1 MSNEAI
7 ETEIIG
13 DAAVATDN
21 ITPSTYFEYVKGMKD
36 KINDTDQQL
45 VIDNI
50 LKMIEKCKITNQ
62 TAMAKRLAHQ
72 AKLAVRELDVAKQGF
87 DVYVDRKVIEKFI
100 QDVEG
105 KAIKIIE
112 LSEYTREI
120 PDDQI
125 DKITL
130 AQKLFDKLYIIYTD
144 YALKDTKKVAKERR
158 DKDPI
163 VFGAFL
169 DNDGDMKTKIY
180 VEDRLFFI
188 CDWVEEKCDLT
199 LEEIAKDI
207 KGKTKE
213 DITYKITTPKEV
225 DDIKQYLNSFEEP
238 IDNQKPVNIFQKIK
252 KTVSRKT
259 TSRKATKKKTGDD
272 K

>member
-1 MSNEAI
+1 MDKKTI

-13 DAAVATDN
+13 DTAITSYN

-62 TAMAKRLAHQ
+62 TAMAKRLSHQ
-72 AKLAVRELDVAKQGF
+72 AKLAIRELDVAKQGF

-100 QDVEG
+100 KDVEG

-120 PDDQI
+120 PDEQI
-125 DKITL
+125 EKITL

-225 DDIKQYLNSFEEP
+225 DDIKKYLNSFSEP
-238 IDNQKPVNIFQKIK
+238 IENQKPTNIFQKIK
-252 KTVSRKT
+252 KTVRRKT
-259 TSRKATKKKTGDD
+259 TKKKTGDN